1 MQFGLWQAA
10 AFVSSPIHLF
20 LSSSVVLVDLLR
32 EHVLLIDV
40 LAAFISLRSIVIVDL
55 LGIEKLTNAF
65 GLIALFQGIVALVGS
80 PISGKF
86 PQ

>member
-1 MQFGLWQAA
+1 MF
-10 AFVSSPIHLF
+10 
-20 LSSSVVLVDLLR
+20 
-32 EHVLLIDV
+32 LLIDV
-40 LAAFISLRSIVIVDL
+40 LAAFIALRSIVIVDL